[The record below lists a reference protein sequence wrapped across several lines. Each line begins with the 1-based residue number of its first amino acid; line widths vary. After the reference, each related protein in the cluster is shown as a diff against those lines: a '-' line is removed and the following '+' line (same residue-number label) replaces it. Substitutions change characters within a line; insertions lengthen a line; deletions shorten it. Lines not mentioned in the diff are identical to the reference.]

1 MTSTQSL
8 WTCDLSG
15 SGLGEGGG
23 CGGNLYSEEGCHGND
38 KRRVN
43 GSSCNNIASGV
54 DGNAEVVVMLAVT
67 VGLLMEVEMVLM
79 AVRQ

>member
-1 MTSTQSL
+1 MV
-8 WTCDLSG
+8 
-15 SGLGEGGG
+15 EIY
-23 CGGNLYSEEGCHGND
+23 LYSEEGRHRND
-38 KRRVN
+38 KGRIN
-43 GSSCNNIASGV
+43 GSSNNIASGV